1 MSHFNSGDIQLLV
14 ATTVV
19 EVGVNVPNA
28 SLMIIE
34 NPERLGLSQLHQ
46 LRGRVG
52 RGSIKSHCVLLYQK
66 PLSKN
71 GKQRIEIMRMTND
84 GFKLAEKDLQMRG
97 PGQVLG
103 TQQSGAAIFKI
114 ADLERDAD
122 MIDAVV
128 QASNTIC
135 NSDPD
140 VANALIKRWC
150 PLATN
155 YIDV

>member
-1 MSHFNSGDIQLLV
+1 
-14 ATTVV
+14 
-19 EVGVNVPNA
+19 
-28 SLMIIE
+28 
-34 NPERLGLSQLHQ
+34 
-46 LRGRVG
+46 
-52 RGSIKSHCVLLYQK
+52 
-66 PLSKN
+66 
-71 GKQRIEIMRMTND
+71 MRMTND

-103 TQQSGAAIFKI
+103 TQQSGAAIFRI

-128 QASNTIC
+128 QASNAIC

-140 VANALIKRWC
+140 VANELIKRWC

>member
-1 MSHFNSGDIQLLV
+1 
-14 ATTVV
+14 
-19 EVGVNVPNA
+19 
-28 SLMIIE
+28 
-34 NPERLGLSQLHQ
+34 
-46 LRGRVG
+46 
-52 RGSIKSHCVLLYQK
+52 
-66 PLSKN
+66 
-71 GKQRIEIMRMTND
+71 
-84 GFKLAEKDLQMRG
+84 
-97 PGQVLG
+97 
-103 TQQSGAAIFKI
+103 
-114 ADLERDAD
+114 